1 MGTGEDY
8 IACFNPKLVSAEGE
22 AHMAEGCLTFPLLE
36 LRITRP
42 KKINVEYQDW
52 NGKVHTATYEG
63 LTARVF
69 LHELDHMN
77 GILYTSRAKP
87 LALQSGIKKLEKIKR
102 KYFNPK
108 IMKKMNGNQKNISAS
123 R

>member
-1 MGTGEDY
+1 
-8 IACFNPKLVSAEGE
+8 VSFEGE
-22 AHMAEGCLTFPLLE
+22 AHMPEGCLTFPLLE
-36 LRITRP
+36 LRISRP

-52 NGKVHTATYEG
+52 NGKKHTATFDG
-63 LTARVF
+63 ITARVF

-87 LALQSGIKKLEKIKR
+87 LALQSGVKKLEKIKR

-108 IMKKMNGNQKNISAS
+108 TMKRLHNGKKINNS
-123 R
+123 